1 MVFVLLQVLTRGV
14 WWDDWNGDICYFTRN
29 FSRLGMMLTLIIE
42 LGASLRSRSG
52 GDVDSSRRRNR
63 SSDRPHA

>member
-1 MVFVLLQVLTRGV
+1 MVFVLLRVLTQGI

-29 FSRLGMMLTLIIE
+29 SSRLGMMLILMIE
-42 LGASLRSRSG
+42 LGASLRSKSG
-52 GDVDSSRRRNR
+52 GDVDSSRRWDR